1 MAKAKQVVNFIRS
14 ETDLFSEPGYD
25 LTLSSSN
32 RVDYHPITNI
42 QDRSTPLTFIIQG
55 NDLQYIDFS
64 ETQLYVRCKIVDS
77 KGAAQT
83 SSNIAPVNNFLHSMI
98 HQVTILLNDVQ
109 ITPPSTLYPYK
120 AFMETFLSFV
130 KDYTKTQAQAALYS
144 KEIEPTT
151 DDAGWISRESLSH
164 NSKVFEM
171 RGKLRCD
178 IFNQNRYLIP
188 GVDVKIVLNRSPDN
202 FCLLGKTPT
211 AGSTLDQA
219 QVHIVEAKLV
229 VQKHTLF
236 PSITLTHLKL
246 LDKGQPASGTL
257 QYTNESLITG
267 LLPDR
272 LAIGIVSSKAVHG
285 NYLENPFNFIQADIS
300 SISVTVNSEQVTSQT
315 FELDFNNKKSI
326 EAYFSVFSGLGLS
339 NIDAGLDLTFE
350 VFKNGKIYIFD
361 LRHQHDWFAI
371 PRHGSVKIEIKLR
384 QAITS
389 ALTVICH
396 CDYQSVLYIDKNR
409 HAYFKDFTT

>member
-1 MAKAKQVVNFIRS
+1 MAKAKQVVNFVRS
-14 ETDLFSEPGYD
+14 ETDLLSEPGCD

-120 AFMETFLSFV
+120 AFMETFLSFG
-130 KDYTKTQAQAALYS
+130 KEYTKTQAQAALYS

-246 LDKGQPASGTL
+246 LDKGQPACYPMRRGDIKSF
-257 QYTNESLITG
+257 SL
-267 LLPDR
+267 
-272 LAIGIVSSKAVHG
+272 
-285 NYLENPFNFIQADIS
+285 
-300 SISVTVNSEQVTSQT
+300 
-315 FELDFNNKKSI
+315 
-326 EAYFSVFSGLGLS
+326 
-339 NIDAGLDLTFE
+339 
-350 VFKNGKIYIFD
+350 
-361 LRHQHDWFAI
+361 
-371 PRHGSVKIEIKLR
+371 
-384 QAITS
+384 S
-389 ALTVICH
+389 A
-396 CDYQSVLYIDKNR
+396 
-409 HAYFKDFTT
+409 